1 MTTDRPSSKVVPRSA
16 PVDHMI
22 FEQLNSGTLYRINLR
37 ALCTSDQRVCWST
50 A

>member
-22 FEQLNSGTLYRINLR
+22 FEELHSGTLDRIKSAD
-37 ALCTSDQRVCWST
+37 ALSV
-50 A
+50 